1 MLSQWLLRWVLAW
14 LTGVMSGSKTSGE
27 PSGPDRSA
35 GRDPRPGDVSEQV
48 ESSGDP
54 TPEGDADVAFTLTEL
69 AAESEVSERTIRY
82 YQSEKLLPRPEK
94 RGRDA
99 VYRPDHLERI
109 RLIVDLRDRGLSLGT
124 IRDLVTTDDPAATV
138 AAWLGVDETLRT
150 PWSQDRPQS
159 MTRDQ
164 VRDLVAGYPAGTLG
178 ELVDAGFVRDERDG
192 TWTVLSPALTQQAL
206 ELRAAGIDI
215 DISAALA
222 DLLRRRLAKAVQDTV
237 KLVVKRAGEGFAA
250 SSDPADLA
258 DAFAV
263 LRPAAREMASLILA
277 QEVER
282 ALATLA
288 DDQPR
293 EIRARTSPQ
302 PR

>member
-1 MLSQWLLRWVLAW
+1 
-14 LTGVMSGSKTSGE
+14 MSGSKTSGE
-27 PSGPDRSA
+27 LSGPDRSA

-54 TPEGDADVAFTLTEL
+54 TPEGDAEVAFTLTEL
-69 AAESEVSERTIRY
+69 AGESEVSERTIRY

-164 VRDLVAGYPAGTLG
+164 VREINLG
-178 ELVDAGFVRDERDG
+178 QHVGVVDQAER
-192 TWTVLSPALTQQAL
+192 
-206 ELRAAGIDI
+206 RC
-215 DISAALA
+215 
-222 DLLRRRLAKAVQDTV
+222 R
-237 KLVVKRAGEGFAA
+237 
-250 SSDPADLA
+250 
-258 DAFAV
+258 
-263 LRPAAREMASLILA
+263 
-277 QEVER
+277 
-282 ALATLA
+282 
-288 DDQPR
+288 
-293 EIRARTSPQ
+293 
-302 PR
+302 

>member
-1 MLSQWLLRWVLAW
+1 MDDSDRA
-14 LTGVMSGSKTSGE
+14 TGSEDPATDGDGE
-27 PSGPDRSA
+27 F
-35 GRDPRPGDVSEQV
+35 
-48 ESSGDP
+48 
-54 TPEGDADVAFTLTEL
+54 AFTLSEL
-69 AAESEVSERTIRY
+69 ATESEVSERTIRY

-99 VYRPDHLERI
+99 VYRSDHLERI
-109 RLIVDLRDRGLSLGT
+109 CLIVDLRDRGLSLGT

-138 AAWLGVDETLRT
+138 AAWLGIDETLRT
-150 PWSQDRPQS
+150 PWSEDRAKS
-159 MTRDQ
+159 MNRDQ
-164 VRDLVAGYPAGTLG
+164 LRDLVAGHPAGTLG

-250 SSDPADLA
+250 SSGPADLG

>member
-1 MLSQWLLRWVLAW
+1 
-14 LTGVMSGSKTSGE
+14 MSGSKTSGE

-192 TWTVLSPALTQQAL
+192 TWTVLSPALTQQ
-206 ELRAAGIDI
+206 
-215 DISAALA
+215 
-222 DLLRRRLAKAVQDTV
+222 
-237 KLVVKRAGEGFAA
+237 
-250 SSDPADLA
+250 
-258 DAFAV
+258 
-263 LRPAAREMASLILA
+263 RPAPTISCSLMSTA
-277 QEVER
+277 VMCHSSTFSRGFSPRRCFGHSRQPR
-282 ALATLA
+282 ATLGRSKA
-288 DDQPR
+288 
-293 EIRARTSPQ
+293 A
-302 PR
+302 